1 MAKPNLRPS
10 LEAETGKELNHLQT
24 EGGFFMSEIRDAGML
39 EWYIR
44 LKLIGLVVYML
55 LAAVWLMRLCKDR

>member
-1 MAKPNLRPS
+1 MEESHLYSS

-24 EGGFFMSEIRDAGML
+24 EGGFLFHTQKEAGML

-44 LKLIGLVVYML
+44 LKLIGLVAYMV
-55 LAAVWLMRLCKDR
+55 LAAVWLICLCKDR

>member
-1 MAKPNLRPS
+1 
-10 LEAETGKELNHLQT
+10 
-24 EGGFFMSEIRDAGML
+24 MSEIRDAGML

-55 LAAVWLMRLCKDR
+55 LAAVWLMCLCKDR

>member
-1 MAKPNLRPS
+1 MEESHIYSS

-24 EGGFFMSEIRDAGML
+24 EGGFFMPGIRETGML

-55 LAAVWLMRLCKDR
+55 LAAVWLMCLCKDR

>member
-1 MAKPNLRPS
+1 
-10 LEAETGKELNHLQT
+10 
-24 EGGFFMSEIRDAGML
+24 ML